1 MFDELKALEGVSV
14 PSMSNI
20 FSTWVKKTF
29 TPAYQQEINSYLGE
43 SIDHCDLEHRM
54 STLIRRG
61 LL

>member
-1 MFDELKALEGVSV
+1 MFDDLKALEGVSV
-14 PSMSNI
+14 PSMIDI
-20 FSTWVKKTF
+20 FKSWVQKTF
-29 TPAYQQEINSYLGE
+29 TPAYQKKIDAYLDK